1 MNKFFN
7 KLYGIEK
14 GVSEGIKTYKNIVEL
29 KDNEELRIKKV
40 EVKLTIEEKELLK
53 KVAKLK
59 HKTMS
64 DFIRDLIFN
73 KYLDEFIKIN

>member
-14 GVSEGIKTYKNIVEL
+14 GFSEGIKTYKDIVEL
-29 KDNEELRIKKV
+29 KDDSDLRIKKV

-53 KVAKLK
+53 KIAKLK

-64 DFIRDLIFN
+64 DFVRELIFN
-73 KYLDEFIKIN
+73 QYLEDFIKIN